1 MGHSGGSTASPPG
14 RCGGLAWDNRGGL
27 RWKRCSPSIHLLPG
41 LDKDARARRDVT
53 ELPEVHLG
61 DFALVALRSRQQ
73 TDEAAVPA
81 DPSARRARWR
91 RKDQGVPGGGFG
103 DTELKREP
111 AADAADDQRPHVV
124 QTQRRTLG
132 RVQKRRQTEEGLVI
146 VDLGKK
152 VLPGKA
158 ATWGPAATSLFLLG
172 GHLPGFPLF
181 LIELPPPVG
190 GASKGSPG
198 VALRRAAALAVP
210 GGVAL
215 FHTLMSFQ
223 FAARTHEGVA
233 VIVCIAN
240 RAYQTDRAAINS

>member
-41 LDKDARARRDVT
+41 LDKDAPARRDVT

-61 DFALVALRSRQQ
+61 DFALAVLRSRQQ

-81 DPSARRARWR
+81 DPSARRTRWR

-111 AADAADDQRPHVV
+111 AADAADDQGPHRV

-132 RVQKRRQTEEGLVI
+132 RVQKRREAKEGLVI

-158 ATWGPAATSLFLLG
+158 PTWRPAAAALFLLG
-172 GHLPGFPLF
+172 GRLPGFPLF
-181 LIELPPPVG
+181 LGELPPPVRG
-190 GASKGSPG
+190 TPKSSPG

-210 GGVAL
+210 SGVG
-215 FHTLMSFQ
+215 FFYKFMSLQ

>member
-14 RCGGLAWDNRGGL
+14 RCAGFARDNRSGL
-27 RWKRCSPSIHLLPG
+27 REKRSSPSIHLLPG
-41 LDKDARARRDVT
+41 PDKDARARRDVT

-61 DFALVALRSRQQ
+61 DFALAALRSRQQ

-81 DPSARRARWR
+81 DPSARGAGWR

-111 AADAADDQRPHVV
+111 AADAADDQGPHRV
-124 QTQRRTLG
+124 QTQRRML
-132 RVQKRRQTEEGLVI
+132 RRIQKRRQAEESLVI

-152 VLPGKA
+152 VLPGEA

-172 GHLPGFPLF
+172 GRLPGFPLF
-181 LIELPPPVG
+181 LSELTPPVRG
-190 GASKGSPG
+190 TPKSSPG

-210 GGVAL
+210 SGVGF
-215 FHTLMSFQ
+215 FHKLMSLQ